1 MKKGLLS
8 LIVLLSVTLFLIG
21 CGTSATTPAT
31 SSSPAMSTTVK
42 TTAATSTAP
51 TTTAAKTTTTT
62 PAAGPKYGGTL
73 TVIYDSSPAGSV
85 GYPPE
90 LTSDAT
96 TAPQL
101 VIEPLLKENNKGE
114 FTPWLAESYKLA
126 DDRMSITFTLRKGIQ
141 FHDGSN
147 FDATVAKWNMDNQI
161 AAKKTSTWAS
171 VDLIDQYTVRVN
183 FTKWQNTNLSGFS
196 GATSWMISKAA
207 FDKNG
212 LDWVRQNP
220 IGTGPFKFV
229 SFLKDTSFKTTRNT
243 NYWRKDA
250 QGNQLPYL
258 NAVTFLFITDPVTQE
273 SAMKAGEADMLTVK
287 HGSKVASDLAAVGFT
302 VKSAA
307 IDTSVL
313 FGDTINADSPWS
325 NLKVRQAAECAIDR
339 DAIAKMGYGF
349 WKPAYQIP
357 GSADVP
363 YDPNFS
369 LYRKYD
375 VAAAKQLLTDAGYP
389 SGFTTSLIACPFNLN
404 QDVVVAI
411 QGYLAKVGIKA
422 DIQYP
427 DAGKFTSDITLGKW
441 KNGLVYEPIAGFP
454 NYMTIFSALF
464 NPVTNFHPSWL
475 RTPEWLAAYSAAM
488 AAPAPDAKLM
498 RAFTDLMVKDD
509 SMIPVNEGGR
519 GWAYMSYVKDIG
531 VLETQLPPYL
541 NFENGWLDK

>member
-1 MKKGLLS
+1 
-8 LIVLLSVTLFLIG
+8 
-21 CGTSATTPAT
+21 
-31 SSSPAMSTTVK
+31 
-42 TTAATSTAP
+42 
-51 TTTAAKTTTTT
+51 
-62 PAAGPKYGGTL
+62 
-73 TVIYDSSPAGSV
+73 
-85 GYPPE
+85 

-313 FGDTINADSPWS
+313 FGDTINADSP
-325 NLKVRQAAECAIDR
+325 
-339 DAIAKMGYGF
+339 
-349 WKPAYQIP
+349 
-357 GSADVP
+357 

-531 VLETQLPPYL
+531 VLETQFPPYL